1 MPVYPRAV
9 FFVISFLFGLSSVFG
24 QEAKRA
30 LNSSDIDGWVNF
42 SATTMSPSGKW
53 IAYCAFPQHGDG
65 EIVMQ
70 HLSTAREIRVPAGAI
85 PPLPFP
91 RVTHPD

>member
-9 FFVISFLFGLSSVFG
+9 FLVISFLFGLSSVFG

-53 IAYCAFPQHGDG
+53 IAYGAFPQHGA
-65 EIVMQ
+65 
-70 HLSTAREIRVPAGAI
+70 LPALANENVI
-85 PPLPFP
+85 NAPPCSK
-91 RVTHPD
+91 VNGKANTCSAVWS